1 MKNKELIKILLD
13 YNLEADVTLTTS
25 EDIEIS
31 YISGH
36 TNGKKFDKNNTPILF
51 IEGKDICEE

>member
-31 YISGH
+31 YICEN
-36 TNGKKFDKNNTPILF
+36 TNGKKFDKKNTPVLF